1 MQAGIVQRIFNDH
14 FAAYRSKTILHSR
27 EKYAA
32 WCIMTCRSQEQGYH
46 IDACPKGDYQE
57 IVYNSCK
64 HRACPQCG
72 ATDTQLWLERRKA
85 QALNCPYFHIVF
97 TISHDLHSIWR
108 FNRKLFTNLM
118 MRAAWHSLRE
128 LLLDWKHLG
137 GLVGAVA
144 AFQSWDDEMREHCHL
159 HFIVTAGGLNA
170 DGRWVRANTDFL
182 IPTPVLAAKFR
193 GKFLAYLREGFSKLT
208 VTGRIKPED
217 QVLRAPAGLSVQQ
230 CRNLFN
236 KLGRKRWHA
245 DIEPAYEHANGVF
258 KYVGRYICRGAIS
271 ERRIIGYDG
280 KQVAIAYAH
289 REKHEE
295 STFKLSAHGF
305 IRRLLN
311 HVPDKGAHVV
321 RSYGLFH
328 PNCREK
334 LNLARKQLGQ
344 GPYVATL
351 KIPTALELLQRMFP
365 DQQIGRCPHC
375 SARLRTVFIY
385 RGGSASIWKL
395 AA

>member
-14 FAAYRSKTILHSR
+14 FAAYRSGTILHSR
-27 EKYAA
+27 ETYAA

-57 IVYNSCK
+57 VVYNSCK

-72 ATDTQLWLERRKA
+72 ATDTQRWFEQRKA

-97 TISHDLHSIWR
+97 TISHDLQSIWR

-128 LLLDWKHLG
+128 LLLDWKYLG
-137 GLVGAVA
+137 ALVGAVG
-144 AFQSWDDEMREHCHL
+144 AFQSWDAEMREHCHL

-170 DGRWVRANTDFL
+170 DGRWLRTNADFL
-182 IPTPVLAAKFR
+182 LPTPVLASKFR
-193 GKFLAYLREGFSKLT
+193 GKFLGYLGEGFSKLT

-217 QVLRAPAGLSVQQ
+217 QVLRAPSGMSVQQ
-230 CRNLFN
+230 CRNLLN
-236 KLGRKRWHA
+236 GLGRKRWHA
-245 DIEPAYEHANGVF
+245 QIEPAYEHANGVF
-258 KYVGRYICRGAIS
+258 KYVGRYICRGPIS

-280 KQVAIAYAH
+280 QQVTIAYAH
-289 REKHEE
+289 REKHERAI
-295 STFKLSAHGF
+295 FKLSAQGF

-311 HVPDKGAHVV
+311 HVPDKGVHVV
-321 RSYGLFH
+321 RAYGLFH

-334 LNLARKQLGQ
+334 LNLVRMLLGQ
-344 GPYVATL
+344 GAYAATL
-351 KIPTALELLQRMFP
+351 KNPSALELLQRMFP
-365 DQQIGRCPHC
+365 DQKIGRCPRC
-375 SARLRTVFIY
+375 AARLRTVFIY
-385 RGGSASIWKL
+385 RGGSASVWKL